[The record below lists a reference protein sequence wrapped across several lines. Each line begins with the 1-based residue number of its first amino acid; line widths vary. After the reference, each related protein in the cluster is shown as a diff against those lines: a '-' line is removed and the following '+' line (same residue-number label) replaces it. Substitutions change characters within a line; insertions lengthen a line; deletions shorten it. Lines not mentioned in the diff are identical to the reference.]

1 MTKQVTGHFY
11 LQGAKH
17 LIWDVLIVE
26 AAKLRPYLDFILDKE
41 IVTQAARQNILM
53 VKYVLH
59 KNPIDTAHN
68 AISFLNSLTEEEM
81 RKENSQ
87 DRILLIMWE
96 RKVVIKYQHL
106 DTVQVKKDIMNH
118 QIKEFI
124 ELFNPL
130 FKRGLPFFWGE
141 KGGMWSQ
148 KDYNDRLIS
157 CILDHR

>member
-1 MTKQVTGHFY
+1 MQEKCKELVYKNNKLTKQVTGHFY

-68 AISFLNSLTEEEM
+68 AISFLNSLNEDEIK
-81 RKENSQ
+81 KENIQ
-87 DRILLIMWE
+87 DRVLVIAFAS
-96 RKVVIKYQHL
+96 KVVNKYHHL
-106 DTVQVKKDIMNH
+106 ETVQ
-118 QIKEFI
+118 
-124 ELFNPL
+124 
-130 FKRGLPFFWGE
+130 
-141 KGGMWSQ
+141 
-148 KDYNDRLIS
+148 
-157 CILDHR
+157 